1 MLLTAIREIKA
12 YNIQSTS
19 CNVNITS
26 LISGI
31 ISGEWLNYPGERSY
45 SRIMESSMIQT
56 ETSVPSLSNQKN
68 ELILIITADND
79 LPESI

>member
-79 LPESI
+79 LPEST